1 MLCAARYSSFVPV
14 PSFVDFLSHYIH
26 YLIGVNT
33 KRLPGERDVVS
44 GRHGSSRHLAQL
56 VDELILALK
65 LVVMFAFRPAKSSCR
80 SYSTKRVDRRLVR

>member
-1 MLCAARYSSFVPV
+1 MLCVAIGSFYVAL
-14 PSFVDFLSHYIH
+14 PSFVDFLYQHIH
-26 YLIGVNT
+26 YLNGVNT